1 MVPRIVAK
9 RSKALGVGLTGDKLT
24 IRFLARAAIA
34 GLALLYSGVHF
45 FQTGVISAWVNIS
58 GDFLSAWPG
67 YYAAAWNPGIYR
79 GHPGAMPAPLWN
91 YGPVLHMLY
100 LPFTFLSDL
109 STAYRGILFASYAYI
124 LVSFLITYCA
134 NLRLPRTIGPLI
146 LLIFIWANFFPLYE
160 ALLQRNIELVEL
172 LLVAF
177 GYAMYMRQR
186 DGLAGAALGAA
197 AMAKFLPGIF
207 FPYFVWKRRWR
218 CVRGFLVV
226 TIPVVLVTQM
236 TLGWE
241 HSFTW
246 MILGGGI
253 GRTHPLNQ
261 ALSGLFLRTGPLID
275 PTLNWATVSRF
286 AIIVAGLVCL
296 VLLGKYGRPGS
307 ERWEW
312 SLLLIMMVLLLP
324 HANPYYY
331 VFFLL
336 PFSFLAEEA
345 SWAHLSRVELV
356 AVAIAFFFIA
366 FPLPLSP
373 LEVLNPARARGWH
386 LTDYLLHL
394 SLPIV
399 GASILAVVVCRRLIL
414 QLPEPAT

>member
-1 MVPRIVAK
+1 MVAQIAAN
-9 RSKALGVGLTGDKLT
+9 RSKARAVGLRGEKRG

-58 GDFLSAWPG
+58 GDFLFAWPG
-67 YYAAAWNPGIYR
+67 YYVAAWNPAIFR
-79 GHPGAMPAPLWN
+79 QVALPAPLWN

-109 STAYRGILFASYAYI
+109 RTAYRGILFVSYAYV

-226 TIPVVLVTQM
+226 TIPVALVTQM

-241 HSFTW
+241 HNVVW

-253 GRTHPLNQ
+253 GRADPHNQ
-261 ALSGLFLRTGPLID
+261 ALSGVFLRMGPLID
-275 PTLNWATVSRF
+275 PTLNWATVSLL
-286 AIIVAGLVCL
+286 AMGVVSLLCLL
-296 VLLGKYGRPGS
+296 VLWKYGRLGS

-312 SLLLIMMVLLLP
+312 SLLVIMMILLVP
-324 HANPYYY
+324 QAHPYYH
-331 VFFLL
+331 VFLL
-336 PFSFLAEEA
+336 VPFSFLAEEA
-345 SWAHLSRVELV
+345 SWARLSRVELV
-356 AVAIAFFFIA
+356 AVVVAFLLIA

-373 LEVLNPARARGWH
+373 FEVLNPARPRGWH
-386 LTDYLLHL
+386 LMEYLLHL

-414 QLPEPAT
+414 QLPDRAT